1 MPDYARATD
10 GGKMWH
16 NLLEEGTFSCRP
28 GRWAFLLLWLLF
40 TCFCFLRASTIT
52 TLRQRDGATVR
63 LLRRKCLLLNIYQSA
78 MVRTG
83 RVLSAPV
90 APQKSSADELHESHC
105 DVACGVSGRKMAP
118 NRQSS
123 LPEFENEKKKT
134 VESSRWS
141 ANRRVVTDGR
151 CLQLRSSSIAS
162 TLPNCAP
169 RLLGWICMQCLV
181 VGRQMIHRF
190 QFLAMELS
198 F

>member
-1 MPDYARATD
+1 
-10 GGKMWH
+10 MWH
-16 NLLEEGTFSCRP
+16 NLLEEGTFTCRP

-105 DVACGVSGRKMAP
+105 DVACGVGGRKMAP

-123 LPEFENEKKKT
+123 LPEFENEKKKKQSRVAAGQQTDVWSPT
-134 VESSRWS
+134 VDAYSFVAAAS
-141 ANRRVVTDGR
+141 
-151 CLQLRSSSIAS
+151 LQRFLIA
-162 TLPNCAP
+162 
-169 RLLGWICMQCLV
+169 RLVCLV
-181 VGRQMIHRF
+181 GFVCS
-190 QFLAMELS
+190 AW
-198 F
+198 